1 MARNKDNR
9 KGFDPS
15 ALMAGME
22 ETVDEVKAAGN
33 PQPTPQPAPPAQE
46 PPAPAPEEKP
56 ITQASVKTEATKKT
70 AYKKRSFYITD
81 EQYDAIKLIAAT
93 SKNPAEKDQS
103 QIVRTAID
111 QYRKSRKN

>member
-1 MARNKDNR
+1 MARNKDSR
-9 KGFDPS
+9 KGFDPA

-22 ETVDEVKAAGN
+22 ETVDEVKAAVS
-33 PQPTPQPAPPAQE
+33 PQPTPSVQETSALTPKITPEAQ
-46 PPAPAPEEKP
+46 APA
-56 ITQASVKTEATKKT
+56 IAEAPKKT

-103 QIVRTAID
+103 QIIRTAID
-111 QYRKSRKN
+111 QYIKNRNK